1 MNIRSVYSND
11 LFSARLP
18 PKANFQR
25 LIKPGI
31 VLSEERGGKKKET
44 GRDETGVARSP
55 GKEGG
60 LVASTVKKFRKV
72 CFRGRA
78 GEGLKLKWSQKGKK
92 NPMRNY
98 KTYY

>member
-31 VLSEERGGKKKET
+31 VLSEERGGKKKRET

-72 CFRGRA
+72 CFRARA
-78 GEGLKLKWSQKGKK
+78 GEGLKLKRSQKGKK
-92 NPMRNY
+92 
-98 KTYY
+98 TQ